1 MTVDFSTYPDRAPEY
16 DLRDLLEAGVHF
28 GHNSSKWHPKM
39 KEFIYMAKDGV
50 HIFDLAKTAAQL
62 RLAYNFVFDLGAKGK
77 KVVFIG
83 TKRQSREIIRKA
95 AQDAGALFIAQR
107 WMGGMLTN
115 WDQISKSVKRMND
128 IEKGLESGRFDG
140 YTKFEKLQLE
150 KEQGRLERFFEG
162 VKGLTGKPD
171 CLIVV
176 DPKRERLAV
185 EEAEK
190 EGVPVIAL
198 IDSNT
203 NPANISLPI
212 PGNDDAVSSIEL
224 IMTELSKAYAEGKK
238 SSKK

>member
-1 MTVDFSTYPDRAPEY
+1 MFVDFSTYPDKAPDY
-16 DLRDLLEAGVHF
+16 DLRDLLEAGMHF

-39 KEFIYMAKDGV
+39 KEYIYMAKDGV
-50 HIFDLAKTAAQL
+50 HIFDLAKTAEQL
-62 RLAYNFVFDLGAKGK
+62 RLAYNFLFDLGAKGK
-77 KVVFIG
+77 KVIFIG
-83 TKRQSREIIRKA
+83 TKRQARDLIRKSA
-95 AQDAGALFIAQR
+95 SEAGTFFIAQR

-162 VKGLTGKPD
+162 IKGLSGKPD
-171 CLIVV
+171 CLVVV
-176 DPKRERLAV
+176 DPRREQLAV

-190 EGVPVIAL
+190 VGIPVIAL

-203 NPANISLPI
+203 NPDSVTLPI
-212 PGNDDAVSSIEL
+212 PANDDAVSSIEFVL
-224 IMTELSKAYAEGKK
+224 NELAKAYVEGKK
-238 SSKK
+238 TSKK

>member
-95 AQDAGALFIAQR
+95 AQEAGAFFIAQR

-128 IEKGLESGRFDG
+128 IEKGLETGRFDG

-171 CLIVV
+171 CLVVV
-176 DPKRERLAV
+176 DPKREKLAV

-190 EGVPVIAL
+190 EGVPVVAL

-203 NPANISLPI
+203 NPANISLPV

-224 IMTELSKAYAEGKK
+224 IMTELTKAYAEGKK